1 VSQIRRPR
9 PETWLTCSIAPYP
22 TPVSSKRIR
31 EKYLQATL
39 RQEVAYFDN
48 LGAGEVATRIQTD
61 CHLVQEGISEKVALA
76 TSYIATF
83 FTGFILAYARSW
95 KLSLALSAI
104 LPCIA
109 CTGAFMGILTTKYK
123 EAALHQVAESG
134 SLAEEVIS
142 SIRTAQAFSTQKKLA
157 AMFDKQVHSALVVG
171 NKQSIVMACGLV
183 SRSPLLLSSLFRAVI

>member
-1 VSQIRRPR
+1 MSTTSGVRFLV
-9 PETWLTCSIAPYP
+9 LTVLSVPV
-22 TPVSSKRIR
+22 PVSSKRIR

-61 CHLVQEGISEKVALA
+61 THLVQEGISEKVALA

-109 CTGAFMGILTTKYK
+109 CTGAFMGIFTTKFK
-123 EAALHQVAESG
+123 QAALHQVAESG
-134 SLAEEVIS
+134 TLAEEVIS

-157 AMFDKQVHSALVVG
+157 AMFDKQVDAALIVG
-171 NKQSIVMACGLV
+171 NKQSVVMACGLGIMF
-183 SRSPLLLSSLFRAVI
+183 L